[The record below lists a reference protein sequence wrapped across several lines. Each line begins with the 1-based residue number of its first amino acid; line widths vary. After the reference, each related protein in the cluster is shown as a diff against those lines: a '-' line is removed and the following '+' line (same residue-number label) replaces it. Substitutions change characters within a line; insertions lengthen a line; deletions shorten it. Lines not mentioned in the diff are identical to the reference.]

1 MSIRTKTPED
11 VCKELGL
18 DYDEKQTAFV
28 LELTKQIASQIYAA
42 DEIVVPVQVKS
53 IIALRLI
60 NYMKGKPYEY
70 SEQH

>member
-42 DEIVVPVQVKS
+42 DESVVPVQVKS
-53 IIALRLI
+53 ILALRLI

-70 SEQH
+70 SE